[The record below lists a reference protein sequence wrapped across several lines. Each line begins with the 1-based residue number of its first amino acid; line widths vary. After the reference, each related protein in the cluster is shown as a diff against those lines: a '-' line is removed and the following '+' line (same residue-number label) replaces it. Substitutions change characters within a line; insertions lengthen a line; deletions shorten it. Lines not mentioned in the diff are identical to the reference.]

1 MLRAI
6 CPEAPEQQGDPIL
19 ALRSRIGHRRRVG
32 DSAINGKTWNEAE
45 QDMVVGDYLVML
57 DKVMTGRAYDPANHQ
72 RALRFVTN
80 RSGGAITF
88 LQGEI
93 SAVLTLIG
101 LPILKDHPPRWDFG
115 DGLVDSVDRCLTAKP
130 AALKDLAQP
139 PALLGR
145 SVAPTLA
152 EGAPS
157 RAHHAP
163 PSERTE
169 RLVAKFDPAARD
181 LEARMLARIGVAAAL
196 VYEQRRL
203 EERGRAELAEQ
214 VRLIQPTDP
223 EGCDLVSFSRTGAPR
238 LIAVKTTTGG
248 PATPFRLTP
257 AEDALREAQPGAF
270 IVYRLYD
277 VAREARV
284 FRVRGQPQAQA
295 PEDQASQDRAAQDQA
310 SQDQPSMS
318 QPSATL
324 PE

>member
-1 MLRAI
+1 
-6 CPEAPEQQGDPIL
+6 
-19 ALRSRIGHRRRVG
+19 VG

-45 QDMVVGDYLVML
+45 QDLVVGDYLVML

-101 LPILKDHPPRWDFG
+101 LPALKDHPPRWDFG
-115 DGLVDSVDRCLTAKP
+115 DSLVDSIDRCLTAKP
-130 AALKDLAQP
+130 GALKDLAQP
-139 PALLGR
+139 PILLGR
-145 SVAPTLA
+145 AVAPILA

-157 RAHHAP
+157 RAHHVP
-163 PSERTE
+163 PSERAE

-181 LEARMLARIGVAAAL
+181 HEARMLARIGVAAAL

-203 EERGRAELAEQ
+203 EERGRQDLADQ
-214 VRLIQPTDP
+214 IRLALPPSSGQEGE
-223 EGCDLVSFSRTGAPR
+223 EGCDLVSFSRTGAAR
-238 LIAVKTTTGG
+238 RIAVKTTTGG

-257 AEDALREAQPGAF
+257 AEEALREAQPGAF

-284 FRVRGQPQAQA
+284 FRVRGQPQAQ
-295 PEDQASQDRAAQDQA
+295 PSQT
-310 SQDQPSMS
+310 QPSMS

>member
-1 MLRAI
+1 MR
-6 CPEAPEQQGDPIL
+6 PVL
-19 ALRSRIGHRRRVG
+19 ASSPRLGHRRRVG

-45 QDMVVGDYLVML
+45 QDLVVGDYLVML

-101 LPILKDHPPRWDFG
+101 LPTLKDHPPRWDFG
-115 DGLVDSVDRCLTAKP
+115 DSLVDSIDRCLAAKP
-130 AALKDLAQP
+130 GALKDLAQP
-139 PALLGR
+139 PILLG
-145 SVAPTLA
+145 STSAPTLA

-157 RAHHAP
+157 RAHHVP
-163 PSERTE
+163 PSERAE
-169 RLVAKFDPAARD
+169 RLVAKYDPAARD

-203 EERGRAELAEQ
+203 EERGREDLAAQ
-214 VRLIQPTDP
+214 IRLALPLED

-238 LIAVKTTTGG
+238 RIAVKTTTGG

-257 AEDALREAQPGAF
+257 AEEALREAQPGAF

-284 FRVRGQPQAQA
+284 FRVRAQPPAQT
-295 PEDQASQDRAAQDQA
+295 SV
-310 SQDQPSMS
+310 QPSMS

>member
-1 MLRAI
+1 
-6 CPEAPEQQGDPIL
+6 
-19 ALRSRIGHRRRVG
+19 VG

-45 QDMVVGDYLVML
+45 QDLVVGDYLVML

-101 LPILKDHPPRWDFG
+101 LPVLKDHPPRWDFG
-115 DGLVDSVDRCLTAKP
+115 DSLVDSIDRCLTAKP
-130 AALKDLAQP
+130 AVLRDLAQP
-139 PALLGR
+139 PALLGCAT
-145 SVAPTLA
+145 APVLA

-169 RLVAKFDPAARD
+169 RLVAKYDPAARD
-181 LEARMLARIGVAAAL
+181 QEARMLARIGVAAAL

-203 EERGRAELAEQ
+203 EERGREDLADQ
-214 VRLIQPTDP
+214 IRLAQLSGNGQEGE
-223 EGCDLVSFSRTGAPR
+223 EGCDLISFSRTGAAR
-238 LIAVKTTTGG
+238 RIAVKTTTGG

-257 AEDALREAQPGAF
+257 AEEALREAQPGAF

-284 FRVRGQPQAQA
+284 FRVRA
-295 PEDQASQDRAAQDQA
+295 
-310 SQDQPSMS
+310 QPS
-318 QPSATL
+318 PT
-324 PE
+324 

>member
-1 MLRAI
+1 MAS
-6 CPEAPEQQGDPIL
+6 DPRL
-19 ALRSRIGHRRRVG
+19 GHRRRVG

-101 LPILKDHPPRWDFG
+101 LPTLKDHPPRWDFG
-115 DGLVDSVDRCLTAKP
+115 DSLADSVERCLTGKP
-130 AALKDLAQP
+130 AVLKDLAQP

-145 SVAPTLA
+145 AAAPILA

-163 PSERTE
+163 PSERAE
-169 RLVAKFDPAARD
+169 RLIARFDPAARD
-181 LEARMLARIGVAAAL
+181 QEARMLARIGVAAAL

-203 EERGRAELAEQ
+203 EERGRKDLADQ
-214 VRLIQPTDP
+214 VRLVLPTDP
-223 EGCDLVSFSRTGAPR
+223 EGCDLVSFSRTGAQR

-257 AEDALREAQPGAF
+257 AEEALREAQPGAF

-284 FRVRGQPQAQA
+284 YRVRAQT
-295 PEDQASQDRAAQDQA
+295 QA
-310 SQDQPSMS
+310 SQDQASMS
-318 QPSATL
+318 QPRATL

>member
-1 MLRAI
+1 MSA
-6 CPEAPEQQGDPIL
+6 IL
-19 ALRSRIGHRRRVG
+19 ASRAGLGHRPRVG

-45 QDMVVGDYLVML
+45 HDLVVGDYLVML
-57 DKVMTGRAYDPANHQ
+57 DKAMTGRAYDPANHQ

-101 LPILKDHPPRWDFG
+101 LPILPEHPPRWDFA
-115 DGLVDSVDRCLTAKP
+115 DTLADAVDRCLTAKP

-145 SVAPTLA
+145 AAAPVLA

-157 RAHHAP
+157 RAVHAP
-163 PSERTE
+163 PGERTR
-169 RLVAKFDPAARD
+169 RLMDRFDPAVRD
-181 LEARMLARIGVAAAL
+181 QEARTLARIGVAAAL
-196 VYEQRRL
+196 AYEQRRL
-203 EERGRAELAEQ
+203 EERGRADLAAQ
-214 VRLIQPTDP
+214 IRLALPPSNGQEGD
-223 EGCDLVSFSRTGAPR
+223 EGCDLISFSRTGAPR

-248 PATPFRLTP
+248 AATPFNLTP
-257 AEDALREAQPGAF
+257 KEEALSRLQPGAF
-270 IVYRLYD
+270 LVYRLYD

-284 FRVRGQPQAQA
+284 FRARAPQP
-295 PEDQASQDRAAQDQA
+295 PN
-310 SQDQPSMS
+310 QPSMS

>member
-1 MLRAI
+1 L
-6 CPEAPEQQGDPIL
+6 
-19 ALRSRIGHRRRVG
+19 GHRPRVG

-45 QDMVVGDYLVML
+45 QDLVVGDYLVML

-101 LPILKDHPPRWDFG
+101 LPVLKDHPPRWDFG
-115 DGLVDSVDRCLTAKP
+115 DSLVDSIDRCLTAKP
-130 AALKDLAQP
+130 AVLRDLAQP
-139 PALLGR
+139 PALLGCAT
-145 SVAPTLA
+145 APVLA

-163 PSERTE
+163 PSGRTE
-169 RLVAKFDPAARD
+169 RLVAKYDPAARD
-181 LEARMLARIGVAAAL
+181 QEARMLARIGVAAAL

-203 EERGRAELAEQ
+203 EERGRQDLADQ
-214 VRLIQPTDP
+214 IRLAQLSGNGQEGE
-223 EGCDLVSFSRTGAPR
+223 EGCDLISFSRTGAAR
-238 LIAVKTTTGG
+238 RIAVKTTTGG

-257 AEDALREAQPGAF
+257 AEEALREAQPGAF

-284 FRVRGQPQAQA
+284 FRVRA
-295 PEDQASQDRAAQDQA
+295 
-310 SQDQPSMS
+310 QPS
-318 QPSATL
+318 PT
-324 PE
+324 

>member
-1 MLRAI
+1 M
-6 CPEAPEQQGDPIL
+6 
-19 ALRSRIGHRRRVG
+19 G

-45 QDMVVGDYLVML
+45 LDMVVGDYLVML
-57 DKVMTGRAYDPANHQ
+57 DKVMTGRAHDPANHQ

-93 SAVLTLIG
+93 SAILILIG
-101 LPILKDHPPRWDFG
+101 LPTLKDHPPRWDFG

-130 AALKDLAQP
+130 AALKDLTQP

-145 SVAPTLA
+145 AAAPVLA

-157 RAHHAP
+157 RGAHVP
-163 PSERTE
+163 PSERAE
-169 RLVAKFDPAARD
+169 RLIARFDPAARD
-181 LEARMLARIGVAAAL
+181 QDARMLARIGVAAAL
-196 VYEQRRL
+196 AYEQRRL
-203 EERGRAELAEQ
+203 EERGREDLAAQ
-214 VRLIQPTDP
+214 VRLALSPEDG

-238 LIAVKTTTGG
+238 RIAAKTTTGG

-257 AEDALREAQPGAF
+257 TEEALREAQPDAF

-284 FRVRGQPQAQA
+284 FRVRAV
-295 PEDQASQDRAAQDQA
+295 
-310 SQDQPSMS
+310 QPSMS
-318 QPSATL
+318 QPSANV
-324 PE
+324 PV

>member
-1 MLRAI
+1 M
-6 CPEAPEQQGDPIL
+6 
-19 ALRSRIGHRRRVG
+19 G

-45 QDMVVGDYLVML
+45 QDLVVGDYLVML
-57 DKVMTGRAYDPANHQ
+57 DKAMTGRAYDPANHQ

-115 DGLVDSVDRCLTAKP
+115 DSLVDSIDRCLTAKP
-130 AALKDLAQP
+130 GALKDLAQP
-139 PALLGR
+139 PILLGR
-145 SVAPTLA
+145 AVAPILA

-157 RAHHAP
+157 RAHHVA
-163 PSERTE
+163 PSERAE
-169 RLVAKFDPAARD
+169 RLVAKYDPAARD
-181 LEARMLARIGVAAAL
+181 HEARMLARIGVAAAL

-203 EERGRAELAEQ
+203 EERGRQDLAEQ
-214 VRLIQPTDP
+214 IRLALPPINGQGGD
-223 EGCDLVSFSRTGAPR
+223 EGCDLVSFSRTGAAR
-238 LIAVKTTTGG
+238 RIAVKTTTGG

-257 AEDALREAQPGAF
+257 AEEALREAQPGAF

-277 VAREARV
+277 LAREARV
-284 FRVRGQPQAQA
+284 FRVRAQP
-295 PEDQASQDRAAQDQA
+295 SQT
-310 SQDQPSMS
+310 QPSMS

>member
-1 MLRAI
+1 MAAMR
-6 CPEAPEQQGDPIL
+6 PVL
-19 ALRSRIGHRRRVG
+19 ASRPRLGHRRRVG

-45 QDMVVGDYLVML
+45 QDLVVGDYLVML

-101 LPILKDHPPRWDFG
+101 LPTLKDHPPRWDFG
-115 DGLVDSVDRCLTAKP
+115 DGLVDSIDRCLTAKP
-130 AALKDLAQP
+130 GALKDLAQP
-139 PALLGR
+139 PTLLGR
-145 SVAPTLA
+145 SAAPALA

-157 RAHHAP
+157 RAHHLP
-163 PSERTE
+163 PSERAE

-203 EERGRAELAEQ
+203 EERGREDLAAQ
-214 VRLIQPTDP
+214 IRLALPPGNGQDGD

-238 LIAVKTTTGG
+238 RIAVKTTTGG

-257 AEDALREAQPGAF
+257 LEEALREAQPEAF
-270 IVYRLYD
+270 IIYRLYD

-284 FRVRGQPQAQA
+284 FRVRAQP
-295 PEDQASQDRAAQDQA
+295 AS
-310 SQDQPSMS
+310 QPSMS

>member
-1 MLRAI
+1 LAS
-6 CPEAPEQQGDPIL
+6 DPGL
-19 ALRSRIGHRRRVG
+19 GHRPRVG

-101 LPILKDHPPRWDFG
+101 LPTLKDHPPRWDFG
-115 DGLVDSVDRCLTAKP
+115 DSLADSVERCLTARP
-130 AALKDLAQP
+130 AVLKDLAQP
-139 PALLGR
+139 PALLGCTA
-145 SVAPTLA
+145 APILA
-152 EGAPS
+152 EGGPS

-163 PSERTE
+163 PSDRAE
-169 RLVAKFDPAARD
+169 RLVARFDPAARD
-181 LEARMLARIGVAAAL
+181 LEARMLARIGIAAAL

-203 EERGRAELAEQ
+203 EERGRQDLAGQ
-214 VRLIQPTDP
+214 VRLALPPSHERGDP
-223 EGCDLVSFSRTGAPR
+223 EGCDLVSFSRTGAQR

-257 AEDALREAQPGAF
+257 AEEALREAQPGAF

-284 FRVRGQPQAQA
+284 FRVRGAR
-295 PEDQASQDRAAQDQA
+295 EDA
-310 SQDQPSMS
+310 
-318 QPSATL
+318 ATL
-324 PE
+324 

>member
-1 MLRAI
+1 M
-6 CPEAPEQQGDPIL
+6 
-19 ALRSRIGHRRRVG
+19 G

-145 SVAPTLA
+145 SVAPILA

-157 RAHHAP
+157 RAHHAA
-163 PSERTE
+163 PSARTE
-169 RLVAKFDPAARD
+169 QLVAKFDPAARD
-181 LEARMLARIGVAAAL
+181 LDARMLARIGVAAAL
-196 VYEQRRL
+196 VYEQGRL
-203 EERGRAELAEQ
+203 EQRGRQDLAQQ
-214 VRLIQPTDP
+214 VRLVLPTDP
-223 EGCDLVSFSRTGAPR
+223 EGCDLVSFSRTGAQR

-257 AEDALREAQPGAF
+257 AEEALREAQPGAF

-284 FRVRGQPQAQA
+284 FRVRAHV
-295 PEDQASQDRAAQDQA
+295 SAAQDQA
-310 SQDQPSMS
+310 LIS